1 MKMRDTFLLLLYVA
15 HMAAGLPKPNITWD
29 FDQRGRLG
37 HPGRLCGS
45 ARITGA
51 RLELT
56 PGSSYISEPVP
67 ALGLGGFTLVVPELL
82 L

>member
-1 MKMRDTFLLLLYVA
+1 MRNTFLLLLHVA
-15 HMAAGLPKPNITWD
+15 HMTAGLPEPNISWD

-51 RLELT
+51 RLELS
-56 PGSSYISEPVP
+56 PGSSYISEAVP
-67 ALGLGGFTLVVPELL
+67 ALGVGGFTLVVSELL